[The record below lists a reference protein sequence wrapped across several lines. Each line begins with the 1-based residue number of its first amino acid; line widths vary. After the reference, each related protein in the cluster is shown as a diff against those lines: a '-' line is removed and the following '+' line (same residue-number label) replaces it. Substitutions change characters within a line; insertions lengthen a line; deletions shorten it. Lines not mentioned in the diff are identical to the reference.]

1 MLKYSTQARAGHLSG
16 GLAVAVDTG
25 LLRSYNPLRLSCG
38 QKASSPG
45 DRTPFSPDMN
55 RKRVKRA
62 MVSVFLGR
70 GPDEGRG
77 RTRLG
82 GALRGQA
89 WVILIA
95 AALSVGASDL
105 RRSAVV
111 KAVEKASPAVVNVN
125 SDQAISGRPTPFRGM
140 FGDSFFDEFFRDFL
154 APVPRGQTSTS
165 LGSGVVIDK
174 RGYILTNEHV
184 VQGATRI
191 RVTLADR
198 REFVA
203 RLIGADPPSDLAVL
217 RVETKEDL
225 PVIPMGRSDD
235 LMIGETVIAI
245 GNPFGLSHT
254 VTTGV
259 ISALNRSVRTEAR
272 VYQDFIQTDAAINPG
287 NSGGPLLNIE
297 GELIGINTA
306 IYQKAQGVGF
316 AIPID
321 RARRIVQD
329 LIHYGEVHQAWIG
342 LEVQDLDDRLA
353 KAFGLEGKGGVLV
366 TDVARGG
373 PADRAG
379 LRKGDLITALGPKAV
394 TSRKEFTRAISAYT
408 ATSDI
413 SIQYVREGRTRQATV
428 RADALTPEQA
438 MKEAEARLG
447 LAVGPVTEALRRE
460 LGLSSENGVLVLSV
474 QPQGLAQKAGI
485 RRGDLIRQVNDR
497 EISTLHDYQKAM
509 AAALRRENV
518 LLLIQ
523 RGAFGY
529 YLTLEM
535 GEA

>member
-1 MLKYSTQARAGHLSG
+1 MATLFQGWGPEGGTGHGRHKGASWAWVSIILF
-16 GLAVAVDTG
+16 AA
-25 LLRSYNPLRLSCG
+25 
-38 QKASSPG
+38 ASS
-45 DRTPFSPDMN
+45 
-55 RKRVKRA
+55 
-62 MVSVFLGR
+62 L
-70 GPDEGRG
+70 
-77 RTRLG
+77 
-82 GALRGQA
+82 
-89 WVILIA
+89 
-95 AALSVGASDL
+95 GASDL
-105 RRSAVV
+105 RRSAIVR
-111 KAVEKASPAVVNVN
+111 AVEKASPAVVNVN
-125 SDQAISGRPTPFRGM
+125 SDQAMSERSSPFRG
-140 FGDSFFDEFFRDFL
+140 FLGDSFFDEFFRDFL
-154 APVPRGQTSTS
+154 APHPRGQTSTS

-174 RGYILTNEHV
+174 RGYVLTNHHV
-184 VQGATRI
+184 CQGASRI

-203 RLIGADPPSDLAVL
+203 KLIGADPPSDLAVL

-259 ISALNRSVRTEAR
+259 ISALNRSVRTEPR

-287 NSGGPLLNIE
+287 NSGGPLLNID

-321 RARRIVQD
+321 RAKRIVQD
-329 LIHYGEVHQAWIG
+329 LIHYGEVHPAWIG

-366 TDVARGG
+366 TDVTRSGSAE
-373 PADRAG
+373 RAG
-379 LRKGDLITALGPKAV
+379 IRKGDLITALGQRPT
-394 TSRKEFTRAISAYT
+394 TSRKEFLRALSAYT

-413 SIQYVREGRTRQATV
+413 AIRYIREGREREATV
-428 RADALTPEQA
+428 KAEALTAEQA

-447 LAVGPVTEALRRE
+447 LAVGPVTGALRRE
-460 LGLSSENGVLVLSV
+460 LGLSSDAGVVVVSV
-474 QPQGLAQKAGI
+474 QPQGLAHRSGI

-497 EISTLHDYQKAM
+497 EISTLQEYQKAM

-529 YLTLEM
+529 YLTLEI
-535 GEA
+535 GEG

>member
-1 MLKYSTQARAGHLSG
+1 MATFLQRYGPEG
-16 GLAVAVDTG
+16 GTG
-25 LLRSYNPLRLSCG
+25 QGRHKG
-38 QKASSPG
+38 ASW
-45 DRTPFSPDMN
+45 
-55 RKRVKRA
+55 VW
-62 MVSVFLGR
+62 VF
-70 GPDEGRG
+70 
-77 RTRLG
+77 
-82 GALRGQA
+82 
-89 WVILIA
+89 VILFA
-95 AALSVGASDL
+95 ATFSLGASEL
-105 RRSAVV
+105 RRSAIVR
-111 KAVEKASPAVVNVN
+111 AVEKASPAVVNVN
-125 SDQAISGRPTPFRGM
+125 SDQAMSGRSSPFRG
-140 FGDSFFDEFFRDFL
+140 FLGDSFFDEFFRDFL
-154 APVPRGQTSTS
+154 APQPRGQTSTS

-174 RGYILTNEHV
+174 RGFILTNQHV
-184 VQGATRI
+184 CQGASRI

-203 RLIGADPPSDLAVL
+203 KLIGADPPSDLAVL
-217 RVETKEDL
+217 RVDTKEDL

-259 ISALNRSVRTEAR
+259 ISALNRSVRTEPR

-287 NSGGPLLNIE
+287 NSGGPLLNID

-321 RARRIVQD
+321 RAKRIVQD
-329 LIHYGEVHQAWIG
+329 LIHYGEVHAAWIG
-342 LEVQDLDDRLA
+342 LEVQDLDDHLA
-353 KAFGLEGKGGVLV
+353 KALGLEGKGGVLV
-366 TDVARGG
+366 TDVVHSG

-379 LRKGDLITALGPKAV
+379 IRKGDLITALGQRPT
-394 TSRKEFTRAISAYT
+394 TSRKDFLRALSAYT
-408 ATSDI
+408 ATSGI
-413 SIQYVREGRTRQATV
+413 AIRYIREGRVREATV
-428 RADALTPEQA
+428 MAEALTAEQA

-447 LAVGPVTEALRRE
+447 LAVGPVTGALRRE
-460 LGLSSENGVLVLSV
+460 LGLSWDAGVVVVSV
-474 QPQGLAQKAGI
+474 QPEGLAHRSGI

-497 EISTLHDYQKAM
+497 EVSNLQEYQKAM

-535 GEA
+535 GEG